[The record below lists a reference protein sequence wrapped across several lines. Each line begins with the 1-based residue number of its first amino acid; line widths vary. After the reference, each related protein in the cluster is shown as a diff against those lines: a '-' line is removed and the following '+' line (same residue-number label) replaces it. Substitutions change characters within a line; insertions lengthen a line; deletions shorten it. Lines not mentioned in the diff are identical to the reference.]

1 LIHANPDRPERRIV
15 AFKVEDHK
23 SQADFKAYL
32 EGLGYTDCSD
42 AKERGYFTSVYF
54 RTPGGA
60 LFEAAYTL
68 DGAFLRDQ
76 TYENL
81 GVNIQTPPWL
91 VDKRNEIIAKLEP
104 IAY

>member
-1 LIHANPDRPERRIV
+1 MIHANPDRPERRIV

-68 DGAFLRDQ
+68 DGAFLRD
-76 TYENL
+76 
-81 GVNIQTPPWL
+81 
-91 VDKRNEIIAKLEP
+91 EIIAKLEP